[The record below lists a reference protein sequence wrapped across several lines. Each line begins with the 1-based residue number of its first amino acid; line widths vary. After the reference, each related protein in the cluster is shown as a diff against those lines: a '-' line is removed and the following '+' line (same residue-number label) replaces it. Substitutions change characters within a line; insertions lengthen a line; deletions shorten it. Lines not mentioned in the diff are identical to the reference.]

1 MLFAEMHV
9 YPYERRP
16 LYQVISRL
24 SLVQQ
29 RDSLQRR
36 MTMQAVGNKRDQRL
50 DVSAIFPSQ
59 RRRHTGPTRAR
70 HVRPETID
78 KDETVDKDGTVE
90 R

>member
-1 MLFAEMHV
+1 
-9 YPYERRP
+9 
-16 LYQVISRL
+16 
-24 SLVQQ
+24 
-29 RDSLQRR
+29 
-36 MTMQAVGNKRDQRL
+36 MTMQAVGNKREDQRL
-50 DVSAIFPSQ
+50 DVSAIFPAQ